1 MAKPLTHEEWLARR
15 KSGIGGSDMAAI
27 LGISPWRTPLNVWLD
42 KTGRAAEQ
50 PSTLSM
56 EIGNYLEPLAAK
68 KYEQWSGRKVRK
80 CNVLLKG
87 EEPGDVRI
95 GNVDRLCYTNDGKL
109 PWRKNSGVVT
119 DRALEI
125 KTTKELQEW
134 DEVPDHY
141 KAQALHY
148 MGLMP
153 TVKAFDFPVLFV
165 ARGTMRIYTVERDD
179 SVIRDM
185 ADAAKAFWND
195 YVLKDKPP
203 PAANESDFKT
213 LWPTHV
219 DGKTAVATEEVERA
233 VREYSEL
240 AAKIKDEE
248 ENLELWRLEI
258 QKAMGDAESLVTP
271 DGRKLATWKT
281 NKPTEKIDFKA
292 ILLEVASRVH
302 FDPMELA
309 AIKNEHSEIRYG
321 ARVFRLSSA
330 GK

>member
-50 PSTLSM
+50 PPTLSQ

-68 KYEQWSGRKVRK
+68 KYEEETGRRVRK

-87 EEPGDVRI
+87 AEDGDVRI
-95 GNVDRLCYTNDGKL
+95 GNVDRLCFCEDGKL
-109 PWRKNSGVVT
+109 PWRKNLGVVT

-125 KTTKELQEW
+125 KTTKMDEW
-134 DEVPDHY
+134 DDVPDYY

-148 MGLMP
+148 MGMMP

-195 YVLKDKPP
+195 YVLKDTPP
-203 PAANESDFKT
+203 PATNESDFKT
-213 LWPTHV
+213 LWPRHV
-219 DGKTAVATEEVERA
+219 EGKTAVASEEVERA
-233 VREYSEL
+233 VREYRDL
-240 AAKIKDEE
+240 AAKIKGEE
-248 ENLELWRLEI
+248 ADLDIWKLEI
-258 QKAMGDAESLVTP
+258 QKAMGDAEALVLP
-271 DGRKLATWKT
+271 DGKKLATWKAT
-281 NKPTEKIDFKA
+281 KDVEKVDW
-292 ILLEVASRVH
+292 ASA
-302 FDPMELA
+302 FEELA
-309 AIKNEHSEIRYG
+309 DAYG
-321 ARVFRLSSA
+321 DHDAAASIVGAHTTTRPGSRTFRLSA

>member
-50 PSTLSM
+50 PPTLSQ

-68 KYEQWSGRKVRK
+68 KYEEETGRRVRK

-87 EEPGDVRI
+87 TEDGDVRI
-95 GNVDRLCYTNDGKL
+95 GNVDRLCFCEDGKL
-109 PWRKNSGVVT
+109 PWRKNLGVVT

-125 KTTKELQEW
+125 KTTKMDEW
-134 DEVPDHY
+134 DEVPDYY

-148 MGLMP
+148 MGMMP
-153 TVKAFDFPVLFV
+153 TVKIFDFPVLFI

-179 SVIRDM
+179 AVIRDM

-195 YVLKDKPP
+195 YVLKDTPP
-203 PAANESDFKT
+203 PALNESDFKT
-213 LWPTHV
+213 LWPRHV
-219 DGKTAVATEEVERA
+219 EGKTAVATEEVERA
-233 VREYSEL
+233 VREYRDL
-240 AAKIKDEE
+240 AAKIKQEE
-248 ENLELWRLEI
+248 ENLDLWKAEI
-258 QKAMGDAESLVTP
+258 QKAMGDAEALVLP
-271 DGRKLATWKT
+271 DGKKLATWKAT
-281 NKPTEKIDFKA
+281 KDVEKVDW
-292 ILLEVASRVH
+292 ASA
-302 FDPMELA
+302 FEELA
-309 AIKNEHSEIRYG
+309 KVYGDADAAASIIGEHTTTRPGSRT
-321 ARVFRLSSA
+321 FRLSA

>member
-42 KTGRAAEQ
+42 KTGRAADQ
-50 PSTLSM
+50 PPTLSQ

-68 KYEQWSGRKVRK
+68 KYEEETGRRVRK

-87 EEPGDVRI
+87 AEDGDVRI
-95 GNVDRLCYTNDGKL
+95 GNVDRLCFCEDGKL
-109 PWRKNSGVVT
+109 PWRKNLGVVT

-125 KTTKELQEW
+125 KTTKMDEW
-134 DEVPDHY
+134 DEVPDYY

-148 MGLMP
+148 MGMMP
-153 TVKAFDFPVLFV
+153 TVKVFDFPVLFI

-195 YVLKDKPP
+195 YVLKDTPP
-203 PAANESDFKT
+203 PATNESDFKT
-213 LWPTHV
+213 LWPRHV
-219 DGKTAVATEEVERA
+219 EGKTAVASEEVERA
-233 VREYSEL
+233 VREYREL
-240 AAKIKDEE
+240 ADKIKGEE

-309 AIKNEHSEIRYG
+309 AIKNENSEIRYG
-321 ARVFRLSSA
+321 TRVFRLSA